1 MDRSAKKI
9 LFVHPICT
17 HYTKGFFEQFATQC
31 DLKCLFFSDGGEW
44 FWQKEHGVQG
54 GEFDFE
60 YLGGIRIGKTR
71 VTPRLPW
78 KLLGHSADAIACSI
92 DGKFALPVAYLAARL
107 KGVPFLLWT
116 GIWSSVET
124 PFHRLIFPI
133 TRYLYRHADAVL
145 AYGEHVKK
153 YLIAQGVLPNRIF
166 VARHSVDNEW
176 YARTISD
183 AQRAAVRARI
193 GVSSDQKIVLSLGRF
208 EEVKGVRYLIEAFAE
223 EMPANATL
231 VVAGEGS
238 ERSSL
243 EGMARSRC
251 GPGRVIFLGYVPVE
265 SAVELYSIAEVFVI
279 PSITTPAVKEL
290 WGLVVNEAFNQGVPV
305 IATDAVGAA
314 AGGLVQDGFN
324 GFVVPERDTVAM
336 RRGLEQILCDEALRG
351 KLSTGARASVQ
362 QWNHVEMVESF
373 MRAVNFALRVSIP
386 TRSPLNA
393 KADDTGQQTK
403 ADGHCPLCSSTS
415 RRFRRFGVFRKCVSC
430 GLLFRH
436 PMPTAQDLE
445 TLYSQSW
452 QVPAENSN
460 ETGGTTSEYAEVY
473 AGRLIRSLGR
483 RDLNGLGILA
493 YGAGR
498 GEFLEA
504 LSRRGA
510 QVFALEPYGRN
521 YLQQRGFKAYASV
534 EELPKDLR
542 VDGIVTIDV
551 VEHELAA
558 WNVLRS
564 LRPFLTAN
572 GWLYVATPNPQG
584 LNARV
589 FGARWREACK
599 PGHLLFFP
607 PETLEAVLQSAG
619 FVRTRRLRWNMLY
632 RTSLLS
638 RAKDLVLSFL
648 RLDGELRYLAFQS
661 DECS

>member
-1 MDRSAKKI
+1 MTTGPK
-9 LFVHPICT
+9 LTVVHPFCT
-17 HYTKGFFEQFATQC
+17 HYTSGLFEKLAQKTDTHFY
-31 DLKCLFFSDGGEW
+31 FFSKGDDW
-44 FWQKEHGVQG
+44 FWEKRHGVSG
-54 GEFDFE
+54 GKFSYE
-60 YLGGIRIGKTR
+60 YLPGLRIGR
-71 VTPRLPW
+71 SRIPPALPL
-78 KLLGHSADAIACSI
+78 KLFRRKSDVIISSI

-153 YLIAQGVLPNRIF
+153 YLIAQGVLPDRIF

-176 YARTISD
+176 YARTVSD
-183 AQRAAVRARI
+183 AQKAAVRARI
-193 GVSSDQKIVLSLGRF
+193 GVSSDQKIVLSLGRL
-208 EEVKGVRYLIEAFAE
+208 EAVKGIRYLIEAFAE
-223 EMPANATL
+223 DMPADAKL

-243 EGMARSRC
+243 EEMARSRC
-251 GPGRVIFLGYVPVE
+251 GPGRVVFLGYVPVE
-265 SAVELYSIAEVFVI
+265 AAVELYSIAEAFVI

-324 GFVVPERDTVAM
+324 GFIVPERDAVGM
-336 RRGLEQILCDEALRG
+336 RRALEHILCDEALRG
-351 KLSTGARASVQ
+351 KLSAGAKASVQ
-362 QWNHVEMVESF
+362 QWNHEEMAETF
-373 MRAVNFALRVSIP
+373 MRAVNFALQDSIP
-386 TRSPLNA
+386 TRSQFNV

-403 ADGHCPLCSSTS
+403 ADGHCPLCSSTA
-415 RRFRRFGVFRKCVSC
+415 RRFRRFGAFRKCVSC

-460 ETGGTTSEYAEVY
+460 ETGGTTPEYAEVY
-473 AGRLIRSLGR
+473 ADRLIRSLGR
-483 RDLNGLGILA
+483 RDLNGLRILE

-521 YLQQRGFKAYASV
+521 YLQQRGFKAYAAV